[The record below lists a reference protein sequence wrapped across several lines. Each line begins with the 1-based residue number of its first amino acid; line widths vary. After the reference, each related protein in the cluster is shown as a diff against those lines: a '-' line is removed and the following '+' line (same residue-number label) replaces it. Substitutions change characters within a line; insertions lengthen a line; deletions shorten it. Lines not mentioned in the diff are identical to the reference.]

1 MKEFENQEVGEKMS
15 WKGFVSKLIQPD
27 APGLNINF
35 DPCLL
40 VQKKTNIF
48 DAATDEILNF
58 LGQFIKASQF

>member
-1 MKEFENQEVGEKMS
+1 M
-15 WKGFVSKLIQPD
+15 W
-27 APGLNINF
+27 LNINF

-58 LGQFIKASQF
+58 LGQYIKASQF